1 VTVALPGLCG
11 MMGRSGPGVSPL
23 ANDCRPSGAKTG
35 KAPALGDP
43 ADWKLIVVTP
53 SKLVEAPVK
62 FKLENI
68 PLP

>member
-1 VTVALPGLCG
+1 MTAAPPGL
-11 MMGRSGPGVSPL
+11 RQTP
-23 ANDCRPSGAKTG
+23 
-35 KAPALGDP
+35 LGDP